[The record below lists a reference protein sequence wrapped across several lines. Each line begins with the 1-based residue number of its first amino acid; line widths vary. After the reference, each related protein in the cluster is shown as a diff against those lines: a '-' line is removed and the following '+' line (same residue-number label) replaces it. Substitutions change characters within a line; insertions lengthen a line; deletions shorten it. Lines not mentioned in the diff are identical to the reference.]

1 MNELDED
8 QIRIL
13 MKGTPFNG
21 CYTKDDLDYIPDGCT
36 VYNLNGQSHWTALYR
51 KNNHFFYFDSFGTVP
66 PQLIE
71 DLIERCVAQPLRGS
85 RVGAK
90 PHGLYVYN
98 DKDIQAL
105 NSSSCGFYCCAFL
118 KWMYDSKQKYK
129 AFEDFK
135 NLFDNQYQKNE
146 IILNEL
152 LKLSKPTLKRSD

>member
-8 QIRIL
+8 QIRLL
-13 MKGTPFNG
+13 MKGIPFNG
-21 CYTKDDLDYIPDGCT
+21 CYTKDDLDYIPEGNT

-51 KNNHFFYFDSFGTVP
+51 NGNHFFYFDSFGTVP

-71 DLIERCVAQPLRGS
+71 DLIKQQTQSG
-85 RVGAK
+85 K
-90 PHGLYVYN
+90 GLYVYN

-146 IILNEL
+146 IILHEL
-152 LKLSKPTLKRSD
+152 LKLSKPSLKRYESSD